1 MSTGYGK
8 RAIFFVGISS
18 KAALSYRMNMTKG
31 IRQHYDHYILPH
43 IIDAAMRIGMAKQ
56 ERIKLIP
63 KASGIVLEIGAGS
76 GLNFPYY
83 SNAVTKVYALEPN
96 EKLCAKAAPRAA
108 QASFPVEFLGLPG
121 EAVPLDDNSV
131 DTVVCTWV
139 LCSIAGVEQAL
150 LEMRRVLKP
159 GGQLLFVEHG
169 RAPEHSHPH
178 IARWQDR
185 ITPVWS
191 SCTGGC
197 HLNRRPDRLIVEA
210 GFSIEHMEESFLAGP
225 KIITYHYKGLA
236 RSS

>member
-1 MSTGYGK
+1 
-8 RAIFFVGISS
+8 
-18 KAALSYRMNMTKG
+18 MTMG

-43 IIDAAMRIGMAKQ
+43 LIDAAMRVPMARQ

-63 KASGIVLEIGAGS
+63 KATGIVLEIGAGS

-83 SNAVTKVYALEPN
+83 SGAVTKVFALEPN
-96 EKLCAKAAPRAA
+96 EKLCAKAAPLAA
-108 QASFPVEFLGLPG
+108 KTSFPVEFLGLPG

-131 DTVVCTWV
+131 DTVVCSWV
-139 LCSIAGVEQAL
+139 LCSIPDVEQAL

-159 GGQLLFVEHG
+159 DGSLLFVEHG

-185 ITPVWS
+185 MTPFWS
-191 SCTGGC
+191 CCAGGC

-210 GFSIEHMEESFLAGP
+210 GFVIEQLEETFLAGP

-236 RSS
+236 RSP